1 MTQATPSRSWWAA
14 VFDFGPHAGAHW
26 TALRA
31 SLAIFV
37 PLVAC
42 LACGR
47 GDLLLYAAIGAFTAL
62 YGRHEPA
69 RVRLAMQAQA
79 GVVLVVGVV
88 VGALV
93 ASVPFRLWLLVPVA
107 AAWAGV
113 AVVLAELGR
122 WHPAGALN
130 PVFALTASATVPIA
144 LSTVPAAALAA
155 AGAAVFALLLALPG
169 RTARNGGNPVRH
181 RLSWRDDPVPHRL
194 SWRDPRMSNPV
205 GRHAARYLLGIAA
218 AGLAVA
224 TSGIGHPYWTFV
236 TASVPMSA
244 PDQHARL
251 TRAAQRVIGTAAGL
265 GVAALVLAAHP
276 SSYAAIILIA
286 VLQAC
291 TELTTGRNY
300 SLGLVF
306 FTPMALLLGDLML
319 PAPIGTL
326 LTQRALETAIG
337 LTIALAATIIAH
349 ERRTPS
355 TDKAPLVGAQKSTN
369 GPPQVIAGGPFAAQP
384 AGVASGCGWCL
395 ALRTSVVIKFDVFL
409 ADFFRD
415 SVLVPEAHPVL
426 QRPASHHRRRSRI
439 RHVVPAP
446 PAHE

>member
-1 MTQATPSRSWWAA
+1 MTEAAPPRSWWAA
-14 VFDFGPHAGAHW
+14 VFDLGPHAGAHW

-42 LACGR
+42 WAAGR
-47 GDLLLYAAIGAFTAL
+47 GELLLYAAIGAFAAL

-79 GVVLVVGVV
+79 AALLVVGVV

-93 ASVPFRLWLLVPVA
+93 ATVPFRLWLLVPVA

-113 AVVLAELGR
+113 SVLLAESGR

-130 PVFALTASATVPIA
+130 PVFALTASATVPIP
-144 LSTVPAAALAA
+144 LSTVPAAALTV
-155 AGAAVFALLLALPG
+155 AGAAVFALLLAVPG
-169 RTARNGGNPVRH
+169 HSAADGGE
-181 RLSWRDDPVPHRL
+181 PVPHRL
-194 SWRDPRMSNPV
+194 SWRGLRSAGPV
-205 GRHAARYLLGIAA
+205 GRHAARYVLGIAA

-244 PDQHARL
+244 PDLRARL
-251 TRAAQRVIGTAAGL
+251 TRAAQRVIGTGVGL

-276 SSYAAIILIA
+276 SGYVAIIVIA
-286 VLQAC
+286 GLQAC

-319 PAPIGTL
+319 PASIGTL
-326 LTQRALETAIG
+326 LAQRALETVIG
-337 LTIALAATIIAH
+337 LTIALAATLITH
-349 ERRTPS
+349 ERRSPRAEPHRS
-355 TDKAPLVGAQKSTN
+355 TTRDES
-369 GPPQVIAGGPFAAQP
+369 AAL
-384 AGVASGCGWCL
+384 G
-395 ALRTSVVIKFDVFL
+395 R
-409 ADFFRD
+409 
-415 SVLVPEAHPVL
+415 
-426 QRPASHHRRRSRI
+426 
-439 RHVVPAP
+439 
-446 PAHE
+446 